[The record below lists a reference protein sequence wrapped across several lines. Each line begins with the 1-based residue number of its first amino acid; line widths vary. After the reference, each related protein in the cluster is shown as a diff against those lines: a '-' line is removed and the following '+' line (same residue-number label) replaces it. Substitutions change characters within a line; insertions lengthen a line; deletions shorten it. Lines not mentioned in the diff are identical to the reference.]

1 MRQPRPLRAP
11 MRACV
16 SPLAQWRESQR
27 ETNRFNLQVFQKYR
41 GMSPACVPRDYGLA
55 GASVR
60 NDKSGWFGEFIG
72 CDLERVAVGIA
83 KINGVRNLVILKFEF
98 DSAFFEFALRC

>member
-1 MRQPRPLRAP
+1 
-11 MRACV
+11 
-16 SPLAQWRESQR
+16 
-27 ETNRFNLQVFQKYR
+27 
-41 GMSPACVPRDYGLA
+41 MSPACVPRDYGLA

-72 CDLERVAVGIA
+72 CDLERVTVGIA

-98 DSAFFEFALRC
+98 DSAFFEFALRCKEVLSGCAKSEMKHSKIAVTRGSRLCVRTSGE